1 MMRGETSNA
10 STLKTGL
17 VAGVVSLML
26 AGCASTSADKVT
38 GLYAKPIGDA
48 PATANP
54 TPYSEALACLANQA
68 SATGRASPRVAVG
81 AISDLTGKRD
91 FTTGAKV
98 SQGASLFAL
107 SALGKAGLRLVE
119 RADRGISDTELAYAQ
134 KHTLSDSPE
143 KAGTDPENYRPI
155 YAGQIAGS
163 DFYIVGGLTEL
174 NYNIRSTGVDARGGD
189 RGAEGLKGSLTGSTY
204 VINIAID
211 MRMVDSRSQEIVD
224 ITSYQKQVIGR
235 EIKPGV
241 FDFLNGNV
249 IDISGGKSELEPM
262 QLAAR
267 TLVERSI
274 YDFASTLLQ
283 VRPTDCLD
291 ESADGTKIRTTQNI
305 RTAQAAAPTAVTRKA
320 TVPVAPAAPVYNGPY
335 LDRTRWLAPDRGAA
349 AARP

>member
-1 MMRGETSNA
+1 MTQHPGPVRHRSRPQIA
-10 STLKTGL
+10 ATLI
-17 VAGVVSLML
+17 SLML

-38 GLYAKPIGDA
+38 GLYAQPVGDA
-48 PATANP
+48 PATINP
-54 TPYSEALACLANQA
+54 TQYSSALLCLASQA
-68 SATGRASPRVAVG
+68 GAGGRAAPRVAVG
-81 AISDLTGKRD
+81 TIADLTGKRD
-91 FTTGAKV
+91 ITTGAKV
-98 SQGASLFAL
+98 SQGASLFAI

-119 RADRGISDTELAYAQ
+119 RSDRGIADTELAYAQ
-134 KHTLSDSPE
+134 NHTLSDSPE
-143 KAGTDPENYRPI
+143 KAGSDPENYRPI

-189 RGAEGLKGSLTGSTY
+189 VGTGGLKGSLTGSTY

-211 MRMVDSRSQEIVD
+211 LRMVDSRSQEIID
-224 ITSYQKQVIGR
+224 ITSYQKQIIGR

-283 VRPTDCLD
+283 IKPTNCLNEGDDAAKPRQVRPA
-291 ESADGTKIRTTQNI
+291 ERVPAS
-305 RTAQAAAPTAVTRKA
+305 P
-320 TVPVAPAAPVYNGPY
+320 PVAPARAIAAPAVAAPAYNGPY
-335 LDRTRWLAPDRGAA
+335 LDRSRWLAPDRGAA
-349 AARP
+349 PNRP

>member
-1 MMRGETSNA
+1 MSHDPA
-10 STLKTGL
+10 LTGGRQGARVAATL
-17 VAGVVSLML
+17 VALML

-38 GLYAKPIGDA
+38 GLYAQPIGDA
-48 PATANP
+48 PATTNP
-54 TPYSEALACLANQA
+54 TQYSSALTCLASNA
-68 SATGRASPRVAVG
+68 ATSGRVAPRVAVG
-81 AISDLTGKRD
+81 AIADLTGKRD
-91 FTTGAKV
+91 ITTGAKV
-98 SQGASLFAL
+98 SQGASLFAI

-134 KHTLSDSPE
+134 NHTLSDSPE
-143 KAGTDPENYRPI
+143 KAGSDPENYRPI

-174 NYNIRSTGVDARGGD
+174 NYNIRSSGVDARGGD
-189 RGAEGLKGSLTGSTY
+189 VGTGGLKGSLTGSTY

-211 MRMVDSRSQEIVD
+211 MRMVDSRSQEIID
-224 ITSYQKQVIGR
+224 ITSYQKQIIGR

-249 IDISGGKSELEPM
+249 IDVSGGKSELEPM

-283 VRPTDCLD
+283 IKPSNCLN
-291 ESADGTKIRTTQNI
+291 EPADGAKPRQA
-305 RTAQAAAPTAVTRKA
+305 RPVQSVQAPPPAAQAPR
-320 TVPVAPAAPVYNGPY
+320 PAAPVVAAPGYNGPY
-335 LDRTRWLAPDRGAA
+335 LDRSRWLAPDRGAA
-349 AARP
+349 PNRP